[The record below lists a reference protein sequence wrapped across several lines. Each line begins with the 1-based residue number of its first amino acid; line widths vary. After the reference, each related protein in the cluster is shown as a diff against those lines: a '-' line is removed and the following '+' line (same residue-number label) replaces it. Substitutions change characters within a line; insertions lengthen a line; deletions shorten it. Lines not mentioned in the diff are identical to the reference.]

1 MTEKAIDSSALAVLL
16 LKEEGWRK
24 VKEILREKP
33 YTIELAVKEVANSI
47 WKRVKLLRDID
58 ENKALTILGDLLE
71 LRRTALRI
79 EPQDVYLGQALEIA
93 LKNDAT
99 IYDSL
104 FIAQALTKKAILVT
118 SDKKQAEIASR
129 LGIRLITPEQ

>member
-1 MTEKAIDSSALAVLL
+1 MKRIM
-16 LKEEGWRK
+16 
-24 VKEILREKP
+24 EILREKP

-47 WKRVKLLRDID
+47 WKRVKLLKDID
-58 ENKALTILGDLLE
+58 ENKALTILGDLLK
-71 LRRTALRI
+71 LTRTALRI
-79 EPQDVYLGQALEIA
+79 EPQDIYLGQALEIA

-118 SDKKQAEIASR
+118 SDKKQAQIASR
-129 LGIRLITPEQ
+129 LGIRSITPE

>member
-1 MTEKAIDSSALAVLL
+1 MTEKVIDSSALAVLL

-79 EPQDVYLGQALEIA
+79 ESQDVYLGQALEIA

-118 SDKKQAEIASR
+118 SDRKQAEIASR
-129 LGIRLITPEQ
+129 LGIRSITPE

>member
-1 MTEKAIDSSALAVLL
+1 MTEKVIDSSALAVLL

-47 WKRVKLLRDID
+47 RKRVKLLRDID

-79 EPQDVYLGQALEIA
+79 EPQDVYLSQALEIA

-104 FIAQALTKKAILVT
+104 FIAEALTKKAILVT

-129 LGIRLITPEQ
+129 LGIRLIMPEQ

>member
-1 MTEKAIDSSALAVLL
+1 MTEKVIDSSALAVLL

-118 SDKKQAEIASR
+118 SDKKQAQIASR
-129 LGIRLITPEQ
+129 LGIRSITPE

>member
-71 LRRTALRI
+71 LRRTVLRI

-129 LGIRLITPEQ
+129 LGIRLITPE

>member
-1 MTEKAIDSSALAVLL
+1 MTEKVIDSSALAVLL

-118 SDKKQAEIASR
+118 SDRKQAEIASR
-129 LGIRLITPEQ
+129 LDIRLIMPEQ

>member
-1 MTEKAIDSSALAVLL
+1 VTEKVIDSSALAVLL

-129 LGIRLITPEQ
+129 LDIRLIMPEQ

>member
-1 MTEKAIDSSALAVLL
+1 MTEKVIDSSALAVLL

-93 LKNDAT
+93 LKNDET

-129 LGIRLITPEQ
+129 LGIRSITPEQ

>member
-1 MTEKAIDSSALAVLL
+1 MTEKVIDSSALAVLL

-129 LGIRLITPEQ
+129 LGIRSITPEQ

>member
-1 MTEKAIDSSALAVLL
+1 MIEKVIDSSALAAFL
-16 LKEEGWRK
+16 LKEEGWKRIR
-24 VKEILREKP
+24 EILREKP
-33 YTIELAVKEVANSI
+33 YTLELAIKEATNLI

-58 ENKALTILGDLLE
+58 ESKALTILGDLLS

-79 EPQDVYLGQALEIA
+79 EPQDMYLVQALEIA

-104 FIAQALTKKAILVT
+104 FIAQALAKKAILVT
-118 SDKKQAEIASR
+118 LDKKQAEIADKWGVRS
-129 LGIRLITPEQ
+129 IIPE

>member
-1 MTEKAIDSSALAVLL
+1 MTEKVIDSSALAAFL
-16 LKEEGWRK
+16 LKEEGWKRIR
-24 VKEILREKP
+24 EILREKQ
-33 YTIELAVKEVANSI
+33 YTLELAIKEATNLI

-58 ENKALTILGDLLE
+58 ESKALTILGDLLS

-79 EPQDVYLGQALEIA
+79 EPQDVYLTQALDIA

-104 FIAQALTKKAILVT
+104 FIAQALVKKAILVT

-129 LGIRLITPEQ
+129 LGIRLIMPEQ

>member
-1 MTEKAIDSSALAVLL
+1 MTEKVIDSSALAVLL

-33 YTIELAVKEVANSI
+33 YTIELAVKEVANSM

-71 LRRTALRI
+71 LRRTVLRI

-129 LGIRLITPEQ
+129 LGIRLITPE

>member
-1 MTEKAIDSSALAVLL
+1 VTEKAIDSSALAVLL

-79 EPQDVYLGQALEIA
+79 ESQDVYLGQALEIA

-129 LGIRLITPEQ
+129 LGIRSIMPEQ

>member
-1 MTEKAIDSSALAVLL
+1 MTEKVIDSSALAVLL

-24 VKEILREKP
+24 VKKILREKP

-129 LGIRLITPEQ
+129 LGIRLITPE

>member
-1 MTEKAIDSSALAVLL
+1 MTEKVIDSSALAVLL

-47 WKRVKLLRDID
+47 RKRVKLLRDID

>member
-1 MTEKAIDSSALAVLL
+1 MKL
-16 LKEEGWRK
+16 LK
-24 VKEILREKP
+24 
-33 YTIELAVKEVANSI
+33 
-47 WKRVKLLRDID
+47 DID
-58 ENKALTILGDLLE
+58 ENKALTTLGDLLK
-71 LRRTALRI
+71 LTRTALRI
-79 EPQDVYLGQALEIA
+79 EPQDLYLGQTFEIA

-129 LGIRLITPEQ
+129 LGVRSITP

>member
-1 MTEKAIDSSALAVLL
+1 MTEKVIDSSALAVFL
-16 LKEEGWRK
+16 LKEEGWKRMR
-24 VKEILREKP
+24 EILREKP
-33 YTIELAVKEVANSI
+33 YTIELAIKEVANSI
-47 WKRVKLLRDID
+47 WKRVKLLKDID
-58 ENKALTILGDLLE
+58 ENKALTILGDLLK

-79 EPQDVYLGQALEIA
+79 EPQDIYLTQALEIA

-118 SDKKQAEIASR
+118 SDKKQAEIANR
-129 LGIRLITPEQ
+129 LGIRSITPE

>member
-1 MTEKAIDSSALAVLL
+1 MTEKVIDSSALAVLL

-79 EPQDVYLGQALEIA
+79 ESQDVYLGQALEIA

-129 LGIRLITPEQ
+129 LGIRLITPE

>member
-1 MTEKAIDSSALAVLL
+1 MTEKVIDSSALAVLL

-71 LRRTALRI
+71 LKRTALRI

-118 SDKKQAEIASR
+118 SDEKQAEIAGR
-129 LGIRLITPEQ
+129 LGIRLIMPEQ